1 MVKDTVLQIRLTQD
15 LKDWLDDYT
24 SRKRISK
31 TAFLTTILETIRM
44 KDKGVLE
51 NDNKSIRR
59 GLTLLIPKHQEKMV
73 MSL

>member
-44 KDKGVLE
+44 QDKGVLE
-51 NDNKSIRR
+51 NDNQSIRR
-59 GLTLLIPKHQEKMV
+59 GLT
-73 MSL
+73 